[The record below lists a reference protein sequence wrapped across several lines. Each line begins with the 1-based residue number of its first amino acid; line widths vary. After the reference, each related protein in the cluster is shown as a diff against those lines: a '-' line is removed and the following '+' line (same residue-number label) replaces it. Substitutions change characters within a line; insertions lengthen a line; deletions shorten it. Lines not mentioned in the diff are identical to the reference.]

1 MKSIFITIASI
12 SLLLSSCGSPE
23 ESMNKTM
30 ADFTEKCV
38 EDMYDCDCYGNK
50 VKEYFKTDEAYMKY
64 YETNVEVPD
73 DLAIVLF
80 DSCMSID

>member
-1 MKSIFITIASI
+1 MKTIFITIASI

-38 EDMYDCDCYGNK
+38 EDMYDCDCYGEK
-50 VKEYFKTDEAYMKY
+50 VKSYFKTDEAYIKY
-64 YETNVEVPD
+64 YETNGEVPD
-73 DLAIVLF
+73 ELAEALF
-80 DSCMSID
+80 DCMK